1 MSWIHA
7 LPRKIMSQ
15 RNPILLVVFLLLA
28 WQFLPV
34 MLDVPTYILPPL
46 SGVFGVFEDKLPFL
60 LRQTLPTLYEIILG
74 FVFSAVVGVGLGIA
88 IGQFK
93 VVQETVYPLLIV
105 VNSIP
110 KVALAPLIIIWLGF
124 GMTSIVTI
132 IVLISFFPIL
142 INTIVGL
149 SNVNPQMVELVRTMT
164 PSRTKE
170 FLRVRVP
177 SSIPYI
183 LAGMRTSVTLV
194 AVGAVVAEFVV
205 GQSGLGFVILS
216 AQQSL
221 DVATIFACIALLVI
235 ISLAMFGALIAIER
249 QLMPWRKD
257 IEIM

>member
-1 MSWIHA
+1 
-7 LPRKIMSQ
+7 
-15 RNPILLVVFLLLA
+15 
-28 WQFLPV
+28 
-34 MLDVPTYILPPL
+34 
-46 SGVFGVFEDKLPFL
+46 
-60 LRQTLPTLYEIILG
+60 
-74 FVFSAVVGVGLGIA
+74 
-88 IGQFK
+88 

-194 AVGAVVAEFVV
+194 AVGAVVAEFIV
-205 GQSGLGFVILS
+205 GQAGLGFVILS

-235 ISLAMFGALIAIER
+235 ISLAMFGALIVIER